1 MKEDGRDSSAAQRLL
16 RGAALAAGVG
26 ACALLSW
33 RFGWSDLAGA
43 FEHVRPAYVI
53 GYVLCGCLV
62 RGGYGVRWY
71 LVTRR
76 LGAAPPA
83 SRFVAARLS
92 GDAVGSVLPG
102 GRIGGDP
109 LRAALVYG
117 DGVGGTQA
125 GAGVAIDRIMEML
138 GNTLCAIAYVSVF
151 AVTHTFE
158 AAPRAVPVL
167 IASLCALLVGL
178 ALPLA
183 LLRRG
188 IRPLQPLYRAG
199 AWAGLVRGQR
209 WVGPLQRM
217 EDHLIR
223 FVANDPAA
231 CVWGVLGSLAIEAL
245 VIVEM
250 RLLFTAFGVLV
261 DLPTLLLALVATGLA
276 RAVPTPAGLG
286 ALEAGQ
292 VAVLGVAMGR
302 PDIGFVAGILLRL
315 HETWWT
321 VVGFLCLSVR
331 GVSMARL
338 RLLVTPHKVSV

>member
-1 MKEDGRDSSAAQRLL
+1 MNDARNALGSQRLL
-16 RGAALAAGVG
+16 RGVALAAGGG
-26 ACALLSW
+26 AVALLGW
-33 RFGWSDLAGA
+33 RFGWRDLAHA
-43 FEHVRPAYVI
+43 FEHVRPIYLAA
-53 GYVLCGCLV
+53 YVLCGCLV
-62 RGGYGVRWY
+62 RGGYGLRWY

-92 GDAVGSVLPG
+92 GDAVGSLLPG

-117 DGVGGTQA
+117 DGVGGTRA

-151 AVTHTFE
+151 AVTHTFD

-167 IASLCALLVGL
+167 IGSLGALLVGL
-178 ALPLA
+178 AVPLA

-188 IRPLQPLYRAG
+188 IRPLEPFYRAI
-199 AWAGLVRGQR
+199 ARAGPDRAPR
-209 WVGPLQRM
+209 WVAPLQRM

-261 DLPTLLLALVATGLA
+261 DLPTLLMALVATGLA

-292 VAVLGVAMGR
+292 VVVLGMAMGR

-338 RLLVTPHKVSV
+338 RLLVTPHKVPV